1 MHFWYLKA
9 IRYANIAIT
18 AITKLCVCA
27 FKNHDDNKLLS
38 QGHWEKEKTE
48 RNERGGE
55 QNYLKLV
62 FSVSAFINLN
72 EC

>member
-1 MHFWYLKA
+1 M
-9 IRYANIAIT
+9 
-18 AITKLCVCA
+18 CA

-38 QGHWEKEKTE
+38 QGHREKEKTE